1 MMQSQHA
8 AQRIGVFVDVQ
19 NMYYSARNLFSKKV
33 NFGAI
38 LKEAVGERQLVR
50 AIAYVIKAEVE
61 QEKNFF
67 EALNRQGFEVRSK
80 DLQTFAGGSKKGDWD
95 VGLAMDVLKIGPKLD
110 VVVLVSGDGDYID
123 LIRYVK
129 EVIGARFEVIAFG
142 ETTSSKLLEEAHQ
155 FTDLSKDKAK
165 FLLAK

>member
-1 MMQSQHA
+1 MQSQHA
-8 AQRIGVFVDVQ
+8 AQRVGVFVDVQ
-19 NMYYSARNLFSKKV
+19 NMYYSARNLFQKKV
-33 NFGAI
+33 NFGEI
-38 LKEAVGERQLVR
+38 LKEAVNNRQLVR

-61 QEKNFF
+61 QEKSFF
-67 EALNRQGFEVRSK
+67 EALSKQGFEVRSK

-95 VGLAMDVLKIGPKLD
+95 VGLAMDVLKIGSKID
-110 VVVLVSGDGDYID
+110 VVVLVSGDGDYVD

-142 ETTSSKLLEEAHQ
+142 ETVSGRLLEEAHQ
-155 FTDLSKDKAK
+155 FTDLSKEKTK